1 MYKIVIGIL
10 IIYLGSTI
18 KVISQEDATRFF
30 DLETRPSISVLYDQR
45 YKRHIKPIALPFN
58 IFDQKITRRNINIA
72 QHVQQKENE
81 VNYLVKLYE
90 SRISQQQNRISSNY
104 KQDLATQRKEEKG
117 VNLEANQNY
126 NYRPYGWQ
134 NNFYEASRRWQPS
147 FYRSFRSEQLR
158 TNGYL
163 FN

>member
-1 MYKIVIGIL
+1 MLFIFLGNISIL
-10 IIYLGSTI
+10 Y
-18 KVISQEDATRFF
+18 SQEDAVRFF

-45 YKRHIKPIALPFN
+45 YKREIKPIALPFN
-58 IFDQKITRRNINIA
+58 IFDQKLVRRNINIA

-90 SRISQQQNRISSNY
+90 SRISQQQNRISSSY
-104 KQDLATQRKEEKG
+104 KQDLATQRKEEKR
-117 VNLEANQNY
+117 VNFDTNRNY
-126 NYRPYGWQ
+126 NYRPYGWE
-134 NNFYEASRRWQPS
+134 NTFYETSRRWQPS
-147 FYRSFRSEQLR
+147 FYRSFRNEQLR